1 MESKKNL
8 QFNDDFENFI
18 LSFSVSH
25 GAIEHLISFLLF
37 HISKCI
43 TQRVGGRAREIVG
56 LLAAP
61 SVLETG
67 NISSQWLS
75 FLPSQ
80 ILIELELSQEVNS
93 WQGLPVASKLIRY
106 GLRSIF
112 TPLFSYLRTIL
123 SSVMFVLAASIN
135 PLPHC
140 GRPYLPIT
148 SLNANCSKSAE
159 GKV

>member
-8 QFNDDFENFI
+8 QFNDDFEIFI
-18 LSFSVSH
+18 LCFSVSH
-25 GAIEHLISFLLF
+25 GAIEHLISFLFF

-75 FLPSQ
+75 FLSSQ

-93 WQGLPVASKLIRY
+93 
-106 GLRSIF
+106 
-112 TPLFSYLRTIL
+112 
-123 SSVMFVLAASIN
+123 
-135 PLPHC
+135 
-140 GRPYLPIT
+140 
-148 SLNANCSKSAE
+148 
-159 GKV
+159 